1 MWCLCYIHIYSTS
14 IFMNMIY
21 LLYSNQIESN
31 WLKTNW
37 IKSIYNIIIYI
48 HYQMLSN
55 ACKCSCINV
64 LVTVF
69 ISLVGFIYF
78 CIFMLVFH
86 IIFIILRMNSFL
98 FHDFFQILL
107 FFKNFLCML
116 LIFYIITCIVLY
128 GTYMYFFLIHCM

>member
-1 MWCLCYIHIYSTS
+1 
-14 IFMNMIY
+14 
-21 LLYSNQIESN
+21 
-31 WLKTNW
+31 
-37 IKSIYNIIIYI
+37 
-48 HYQMLSN
+48 MLSN
-55 ACKCSCINV
+55 AWKCSCINV

-107 FFKNFLCML
+107 FLKNVLCML
-116 LIFYIITCIVLY
+116 LIFYIITCIYCMVHVFFFNPLY
-128 GTYMYFFLIHCM
+128 VMYMTVYTLFCF